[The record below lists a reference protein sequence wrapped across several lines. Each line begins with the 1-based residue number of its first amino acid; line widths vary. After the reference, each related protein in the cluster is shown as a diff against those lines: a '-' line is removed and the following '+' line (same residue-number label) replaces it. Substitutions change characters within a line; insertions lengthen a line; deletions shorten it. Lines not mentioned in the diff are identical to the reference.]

1 MHNWQVTDF
10 IACFS
15 LGVVFLSESWIHET
29 LQGQQLSLVVFI
41 LMSLF
46 LSDNRTSYSQASQL
60 FSISA
65 DTVPIHLK
73 PRIEELRTKR

>member
-1 MHNWQVTDF
+1 MHNLQVTDF
-10 IACFS
+10 IVCFFF
-15 LGVVFLSESWIHET
+15 LDVVLLSASWMCET
-29 LQGQQLSLVVFI
+29 LQRQQLSLVVFI

-46 LSDNRTSYSQASQL
+46 CQTTGASQL

-73 PRIEELRTKR
+73 PRIEELRTKQ